1 MHSWVVTTNQDT
13 YSFAFFGD
21 AVNCFKKLIK
31 DYIRSGDDI
40 FINDCTP
47 FQVGCFFSTKYD
59 NGEITDE
66 EIAISTRVDMLL
78 NCLMWHEPKYSKKDA
93 LNIIKK
99 NIRYNGINHNKEF
112 DEKLSLSIEKKDSE
126 IIYESFLDD
135 GDETYLKTNAFIFD
149 DHEKTYY
156 YKSHQIVVAS
166 TKKDVLGT
174 NADCD
179 IVLECKQ

>member
-1 MHSWVVTTNQDT
+1 M
-13 YSFAFFGD
+13 
-21 AVNCFKKLIK
+21 C
-31 DYIRSGDDI
+31 
-40 FINDCTP
+40 
-47 FQVGCFFSTKYD
+47 
-59 NGEITDE
+59 
-66 EIAISTRVDMLL
+66 
-78 NCLMWHEPKYSKKDA
+78 HEPKYSKKDA

-135 GDETYLKTNAFIFD
+135 GDETFLKTNAFIFD

-174 NADCD
+174 NVDCD
-179 IVLECKQ
+179 IVLECK